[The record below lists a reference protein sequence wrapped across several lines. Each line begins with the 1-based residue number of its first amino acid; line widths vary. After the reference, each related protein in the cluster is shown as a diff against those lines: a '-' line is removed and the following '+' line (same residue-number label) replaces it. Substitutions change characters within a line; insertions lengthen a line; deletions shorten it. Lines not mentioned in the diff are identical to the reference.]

1 MGKMIKKSS
10 FWLRRRSTLPFLAI
24 GSVVVLMLFL
34 NEETSVK
41 TNVEYEK
48 RINML
53 KKAIKVNS
61 DSAEYYRSHR
71 LAIEK
76 GESDL
81 EEIAREKYHMQ
92 RPTEDIYI
100 FSEDD

>member
-1 MGKMIKKSS
+1 MKKSN
-10 FWLRRRSTLPFLAI
+10 FWLRRRSTIPFILI

-48 RINML
+48 RINLL
-53 KKAIKVNS
+53 KSEIKLNK

-81 EEIAREKYHMQ
+81 EHLAREKYHMQ
-92 RPTEDIYI
+92 KPTEDVYLLN
-100 FSEDD
+100 EE

>member
-1 MGKMIKKSS
+1 MKGLLLKDFYSLQAEYKMYGYM
-10 FWLRRRSTLPFLAI
+10 LPILA
-24 GSVVVLMLFL
+24 VLMLFL

-53 KKAIKVNS
+53 KKAIKVNT
-61 DSAEYYRSHR
+61 DSAEYYRTHR

>member
-1 MGKMIKKSS
+1 MKKGN
-10 FWLRRRSTLPFLAI
+10 FWLRRRSTIPFIAI
-24 GSVVVLMLFL
+24 GSVIVLMLFL

-53 KKAIKVNS
+53 KSEIKLNR
-61 DSAEYYRSHR
+61 DSAAYYREHR

-81 EEIAREKYHMQ
+81 EHIARETYHMQ
-92 RPTEDIYI
+92 RPTEDIYLLN
-100 FSEDD
+100 EE

>member
-1 MGKMIKKSS
+1 MVKMMKKSN
-10 FWLRRRSTLPFLAI
+10 FWLRRRSTLPFVI
-24 GSVVVLMLFL
+24 VGSVIVLVLFL

-53 KKAIKVNS
+53 KSEIKENQ
-61 DSAEYYRSHR
+61 DSAAWYRQHR
-71 LAIEK
+71 MAIEK

-81 EEIAREKYHMQ
+81 EHLAREKYHMQ

-100 FSEDD
+100 YSEE

>member
-1 MGKMIKKSS
+1 MKKSN
-10 FWLRRRSTLPFLAI
+10 FWLRRRSTLPFIAI
-24 GSVVVLMLFL
+24 GSVIVLMLFL

-53 KKAIKVNS
+53 KSAIKENK
-61 DSAEYYRSHR
+61 DSAAYYREHR

-76 GESDL
+76 GEGDL
-81 EEIAREKYHMQ
+81 ERLAREKYHMQ
-92 RPTEDIYI
+92 RPTEDVYI
-100 FSEDD
+100 FEEE